1 MPACRLCGKITF
13 ISFAIQA
20 ANIAI
25 GICKGIFEWPN
36 IHHTLPGYSRGTVI
50 YIYVAGKANTMA
62 KYVITYDI
70 GTTGIKTCLIE
81 IDESMKILAS
91 STAGYNLY
99 VDDETGVK
107 GGAEQDAD
115 EWWEAMCTTTKTVL
129 SKTPHITKEMIEGIS
144 FCSAMQGLV
153 LVDKEGNCIRRPMT
167 YMDQRA
173 REELK
178 KGIAHGVQVAGAEVT
193 KLLKYLRYTGA
204 VSSSVKDPIWK
215 YKWVEAHEP
224 ENFKKIYK
232 WLDIKEYLIL
242 RASGEFVMTQDSAF
256 GTLLYDTRK
265 GHEGWCNPVC
275 KMVGVNIEHMPT
287 IKKSTEEVGKITEK
301 AAKELG
307 LAEGTAVY
315 GGGGDASLIGVGAGA
330 VEIGDTHIYS
340 GTSGWVGTVVPEQ
353 IVDAGAMMAAI
364 VGVDPEAYNYFGEL
378 ETSNKCVSWVKD
390 HLALDEIGVFLK
402 KYGNAS
408 DSFEQ
413 VEFNLYDYLEEVID
427 TIPAGSNGVVFTPW
441 LHGNRCPFEDPNA
454 AGMFFNIRLET
465 GKTEL
470 IRAVVEGICFHM
482 RWMLERQ
489 EQKVSKYKKEDTVR
503 FCGGGALGETTCQIL
518 SDILQRDVVVVESP
532 QNIGAVGAA
541 ACIAVGMKLIP
552 TMKDVKKLIPVKT
565 IYHPNKANKAVYD
578 RNFQVFKNLYKDNK
592 KNFEILNG

>member
-1 MPACRLCGKITF
+1 MSK
-13 ISFAIQA
+13 
-20 ANIAI
+20 
-25 GICKGIFEWPN
+25 
-36 IHHTLPGYSRGTVI
+36 H
-50 YIYVAGKANTMA
+50 
-62 KYVITYDI
+62 VITYDI

-81 IDESMKILAS
+81 IDQEIKILAS
-91 STAGYNLY
+91 ATVGYNLY
-99 VDDETGVK
+99 VDDETGIK
-107 GGAEQDAD
+107 GGAEQDTD
-115 EWWEAMCTTTKTVL
+115 EWWDAMCRTTKTVFD
-129 SKTPHITKEMIEGIS
+129 KTPNVTKEQVEGIS

-178 KGIAHGVQVAGAEVT
+178 KGIAHGFKIAGAEVT

-256 GTLLYDTRK
+256 ATLLYDTRK
-265 GHEGWCNPVC
+265 GHEDWCKPIC
-275 KMVGVNIEHMPT
+275 DMVGVNIDHMPE
-287 IKKSTEEVGKITEK
+287 IKKSTEKVGEVTEK
-301 AAKELG
+301 AAQELG
-307 LAEGTAVY
+307 LAPGTAVY
-315 GGGGDASLIGVGAGA
+315 GGGGDSSLIGVGAGA

-353 IVDAGAMMAAI
+353 LVDAGAMMAAI
-364 VGVDPEAYNYFGEL
+364 VGVNPKSYNYFGEL
-378 ETSNKCVSWVKD
+378 ETSNKCVGWVKD

-402 KYGNAS
+402 KYGNAA
-408 DSFEQ
+408 DSLEQ
-413 VEFNLYDYLEEVID
+413 VEFNMYDYLEEVID
-427 TIPAGSNGVVFTPW
+427 SIPAGSNGVIFTPW
-441 LHGNRCPFEDPNA
+441 LHGNRCPFEDPNS

-470 IRAVVEGICFHM
+470 IRSVVEGICFHM

-489 EQKVSKYKKEDTVR
+489 EKKISKYQTTKSVR

-518 SDILQRDVVVVESP
+518 ADILQRDVVVVESP

-541 ACIAVGMKLIP
+541 ACIAVGMGIIP
-552 TMKDVKKLIPVKT
+552 KMEDVKKLISIKKT
-565 IYHPNKANKAVYD
+565 YHPNLAHKDVYD
-578 RNFQVFKNLYKDNK
+578 KNFKVFQNLYKSNK
-592 KNFEILNG
+592 ENFAILNG

>member
-1 MPACRLCGKITF
+1 M
-13 ISFAIQA
+13 S
-20 ANIAI
+20 
-25 GICKGIFEWPN
+25 
-36 IHHTLPGYSRGTVI
+36 
-50 YIYVAGKANTMA
+50 

-81 IDESMKILAS
+81 IDNEIKILS
-91 STAGYNLY
+91 SATEGYKLY

-107 GGAEQDAD
+107 GGSEQDAD
-115 EWWEAMCTTTKTVL
+115 EWWSAMCLTTKEVF
-129 SKTPHITKEMIEGIS
+129 KKCKKVKKEQIEGIS

-153 LVDKEGNCIRRPMT
+153 LVDRDGKCIRRPMT

-173 REELK
+173 REEIK
-178 KGIAHGVQVAGAEVT
+178 KGIAHGFQIAGAEVT

-232 WLDIKEYLIL
+232 WLDVKEYMIL
-242 RASGEFVMTQDSAF
+242 RCSGEFVMTNDSAF

-265 GHEGWCNPVC
+265 GHEGWCKPIC
-275 KMVGVNIEHMPT
+275 DMVGVNIEHMPP
-287 IKKSTEEVGKITEK
+287 IKASTEKVGEITK
-301 AAKELG
+301 QAAEELG

-330 VEIGDTHIYS
+330 TEIGDTHIYS

-353 IVDAGAMMAAI
+353 LVDAGAMMAAI
-364 VGVDPEAYNYFGEL
+364 VGANPENYNYFAEL
-378 ETSNKCVSWVKD
+378 ETSNKCMGWVKE

-402 KYGNAS
+402 KYGHKK
-408 DSFEQ
+408 DDLEEQ
-413 VEFNLYDYLEEVID
+413 SFNLYDYLEEVID
-427 TIPAGSNGVVFTPW
+427 RANPGSDGVIFTPW

-454 AGMFFNIRLET
+454 AGMFFNIHLET

-470 IRAVVEGICFHM
+470 IRAVVEGVCFHM

-489 EQKVSKYKKEDTVR
+489 EQKVAKYKKTNSVR
-503 FCGGGALGETTCQIL
+503 FRTGGALGAATCQIL
-518 SDILQRDVVVVESP
+518 ADILQRDVEVVDSP

-541 ACIAVGMKLIP
+541 ACIAVGTGMISSM
-552 TMKDVKKLIPVKT
+552 TEVKKLIPAKT
-565 IYHPNKANKAVYD
+565 VYHPNKANKDVYD
-578 RNFQVFKNLYKDNK
+578 RNFKVFKNLYKCNK
-592 KNFEILNG
+592 ENFAILNG

>member
-1 MPACRLCGKITF
+1 M
-13 ISFAIQA
+13 S
-20 ANIAI
+20 
-25 GICKGIFEWPN
+25 
-36 IHHTLPGYSRGTVI
+36 
-50 YIYVAGKANTMA
+50 

-81 IDESMKILAS
+81 IDKEIKILS
-91 STAGYNLY
+91 SATEGYGLY
-99 VDDETGVK
+99 VDEETGVK
-107 GGAEQDAD
+107 GGSEQDAE
-115 EWWEAMCTTTKTVL
+115 EWWNAMCVTTKEVF
-129 SKTPHITKEMIEGIS
+129 KKCKKVKKEQIEGIS

-153 LVDKEGNCIRRPMT
+153 LVDKEGKCIRRPMT

-173 REELK
+173 REEIK
-178 KGIAHGVQVAGAEVT
+178 KGIAHGVQIAGAEVT
-193 KLLKYLRYTGA
+193 KLLKYLKYTGA

-224 ENFKKIYK
+224 ENFKRIYK
-232 WLDIKEYLIL
+232 WLDVKEYMIL
-242 RASGEFVMTQDSAF
+242 RCSGEFVMTNDSAF

-265 GHEGWCNPVC
+265 GHEGWCKPIC
-275 KMVGVNIEHMPT
+275 DMVGVNIEHMPP
-287 IKKSTEEVGKITEK
+287 IKASTEKVGEVTAE

-330 VEIGDTHIYS
+330 TEIGDSHIYS

-353 IVDAGAMMAAI
+353 LVDTGAMMAAI
-364 VGVDPEAYNYFGEL
+364 VGANPETYNYFAEL
-378 ETSNKCVSWVKD
+378 ETSNKCMGWVKD
-390 HLALDEIGVFLK
+390 HLALDEIGIFLK
-402 KYGNAS
+402 KYGHKKDDLEEES
-408 DSFEQ
+408 
-413 VEFNLYDYLEEVID
+413 FNLYDYLEEVIERANPGAD
-427 TIPAGSNGVVFTPW
+427 GVVFTPW

-454 AGMFFNIRLET
+454 AGMFFNIHLET

-489 EQKVSKYKKEDTVR
+489 ELKVAKYKKTNSVR
-503 FCGGGALGETTCQIL
+503 FCGGGALGAATCQIL
-518 SDILQRDVVVVESP
+518 ADILQRDVEVVDSP

-541 ACIAVGMKLIP
+541 ACIAVGTGMINSIAE
-552 TMKDVKKLIPVKT
+552 VKKLIPAKIT
-565 IYHPNKANKAVYD
+565 YHPNKANKAVYD
-578 RNFQVFKNLYKDNK
+578 RNFEVFKNLYKCNK

>member
-1 MPACRLCGKITF
+1 MSK
-13 ISFAIQA
+13 
-20 ANIAI
+20 
-25 GICKGIFEWPN
+25 
-36 IHHTLPGYSRGTVI
+36 H
-50 YIYVAGKANTMA
+50 
-62 KYVITYDI
+62 VITYDI

-81 IDESMKILAS
+81 IDQEIKILAS
-91 STAGYNLY
+91 ATVGYNLY
-99 VDDETGVK
+99 VDDETGIK
-107 GGAEQDAD
+107 GGAEQDTD
-115 EWWEAMCTTTKTVL
+115 EWWDAMCRTTKTVFD
-129 SKTPHITKEMIEGIS
+129 KTPNVTKEQVEGIS

-178 KGIAHGVQVAGAEVT
+178 KGIAHGFKIAGAEVT

-256 GTLLYDTRK
+256 ATLLYDTRK
-265 GHEGWCNPVC
+265 GHEGWCKPIC
-275 KMVGVNIEHMPT
+275 DMVGVNVDHMPE
-287 IKKSTEEVGKITEK
+287 IKKSTEKVGEVTEK
-301 AAKELG
+301 AAHELG
-307 LAEGTAVY
+307 LAPGTAVY
-315 GGGGDASLIGVGAGA
+315 GGGGDSSLIGVGAGA

-353 IVDAGAMMAAI
+353 LVDAGAMMAAI
-364 VGVDPEAYNYFGEL
+364 VGVNPKSYNYFGEL
-378 ETSNKCVSWVKD
+378 ETSNKCVGWVKD

-402 KYGNAS
+402 KYGNAA
-408 DSFEQ
+408 DSLEQ
-413 VEFNLYDYLEEVID
+413 VEFNMYDYLEEVID
-427 TIPAGSNGVVFTPW
+427 SIPAGSNGVIFTPW
-441 LHGNRCPFEDPNA
+441 LHGNRCPFEDPNS

-470 IRAVVEGICFHM
+470 IRSVVEGICFHM

-489 EQKVSKYKKEDTVR
+489 EQKISKYQTTKSVR

-518 SDILQRDVVVVESP
+518 ADILQKDVVVVESP

-541 ACIAVGMKLIP
+541 ACIAVGMGIIP
-552 TMKDVKKLIPVKT
+552 KMEDVKKLISIKKT
-565 IYHPNKANKAVYD
+565 YHPNLAHKNVYD
-578 RNFQVFKNLYKDNK
+578 KNFRVFQNLYKSNK
-592 KNFEILNG
+592 ENFAILNG

>member
-1 MPACRLCGKITF
+1 M
-13 ISFAIQA
+13 S
-20 ANIAI
+20 
-25 GICKGIFEWPN
+25 
-36 IHHTLPGYSRGTVI
+36 
-50 YIYVAGKANTMA
+50 

-81 IDESMKILAS
+81 IDETIKILAS
-91 STAGYNLY
+91 ATVGYNLY
-99 VDDETGVK
+99 VDEETGVK
-107 GGAEQDAD
+107 GGAEQETD
-115 EWWEAMCTTTKTVL
+115 EWWDAMCRTTKTVFE
-129 SKTPHITKEMIEGIS
+129 KTPTVSKEQVEGIS

-178 KGIAHGVQVAGAEVT
+178 KGIAHGFQIAGAEVT

-224 ENFKKIYK
+224 ENFKRIYK

-265 GHEGWCNPVC
+265 GHEGWCKPVC
-275 KMVGVNIEHMPT
+275 NMVGVNIEHMPP
-287 IKKSTEEVGKITEK
+287 IKKSTEKVGEVTEK

-307 LAEGTAVY
+307 LAPGTAVY

-353 IVDAGAMMAAI
+353 LVDAGAMMAAI
-364 VGVDPEAYNYFGEL
+364 VGVNPESYNYFGEL
-378 ETSNKCVSWVKD
+378 ETSNKCVGWVKD

-402 KYGNAS
+402 KYGNAA

-413 VEFNLYDYLEEVID
+413 VEFNMYDYLEEVID
-427 TIPAGSNGVVFTPW
+427 SIPAGSNGVIFTPW
-441 LHGNRCPFEDPNA
+441 LHGNRCPFEDPNS

-470 IRAVVEGICFHM
+470 IRSVVEGICFHM

-489 EQKVSKYKKEDTVR
+489 EQKVSKYKTTEAVR

-518 SDILQRDVVVVESP
+518 ADILQRDVVVVESP

-541 ACIAVGMKLIP
+541 ACIAVGMGVIP
-552 TMKDVKKLIPVKT
+552 KMTDVKKLIPIKT
-565 IYHPNKANKAVYD
+565 TYHPNKKNKEVYD
-578 RNFQVFKNLYKDNK
+578 KNFRVFKNLYKCNK
-592 KNFEILNG
+592 ENFAILNG

>member
-1 MPACRLCGKITF
+1 M
-13 ISFAIQA
+13 S
-20 ANIAI
+20 
-25 GICKGIFEWPN
+25 
-36 IHHTLPGYSRGTVI
+36 
-50 YIYVAGKANTMA
+50 

-81 IDESMKILAS
+81 IDNEIKILS
-91 STAGYNLY
+91 SATEGYKLY

-107 GGAEQDAD
+107 GGSEQDAD
-115 EWWEAMCTTTKTVL
+115 EWWNAMCVTTKEVF
-129 SKTPHITKEMIEGIS
+129 KKCKKVKKEQIEGIS

-153 LVDKEGNCIRRPMT
+153 LVDRDGKCIRRPMT

-173 REELK
+173 REEIK
-178 KGIAHGVQVAGAEVT
+178 KGIAHGFQIAGAEVT
-193 KLLKYLRYTGA
+193 KLLKYLKYTGA

-232 WLDIKEYLIL
+232 WLDVKEYMIL
-242 RASGEFVMTQDSAF
+242 RCSGEFVMTNDSAF

-265 GHEGWCNPVC
+265 GHEGWCKPIC
-275 KMVGVNIEHMPT
+275 DMVGVNIEHMPP
-287 IKKSTEEVGKITEK
+287 IKASTEKVGEVTKQ
-301 AAKELG
+301 AAEELG

-330 VEIGDTHIYS
+330 TEIGDTHIYS

-353 IVDAGAMMAAI
+353 LVDAGAMMAAI
-364 VGVDPEAYNYFGEL
+364 VGANPENYNYFAEL
-378 ETSNKCVSWVKD
+378 ETSNKCMGLVKE

-402 KYGNAS
+402 KYGHKK
-408 DSFEQ
+408 DDLEEQ
-413 VEFNLYDYLEEVID
+413 SFNLYDYLEEVID
-427 TIPAGSNGVVFTPW
+427 RANPGSDGVIFTPW

-454 AGMFFNIRLET
+454 AGMFFNIHLET

-470 IRAVVEGICFHM
+470 IRAVVEGVCFHM

-489 EQKVSKYKKEDTVR
+489 EQKVAKYKKTNSVR
-503 FCGGGALGETTCQIL
+503 FCGGGALGAATCQIL
-518 SDILQRDVVVVESP
+518 ADILQRDVEVVDSP

-541 ACIAVGMKLIP
+541 ACIAVGTGMISSM
-552 TMKDVKKLIPVKT
+552 TEVKKLIPANTV
-565 IYHPNKANKAVYD
+565 YHPNKANKDVYD
-578 RNFQVFKNLYKDNK
+578 RNFKVFKNLYKCNK
-592 KNFEILNG
+592 ENFAILNG

>member
-1 MPACRLCGKITF
+1 MSK
-13 ISFAIQA
+13 
-20 ANIAI
+20 
-25 GICKGIFEWPN
+25 
-36 IHHTLPGYSRGTVI
+36 H
-50 YIYVAGKANTMA
+50 
-62 KYVITYDI
+62 VITYDI

-81 IDESMKILAS
+81 IDQEIKILAS
-91 STAGYNLY
+91 ATVGYNLY
-99 VDDETGVK
+99 VDDETGIK
-107 GGAEQDAD
+107 GGAEQDTD
-115 EWWEAMCTTTKTVL
+115 EWWDAMCRTTKTVFD
-129 SKTPHITKEMIEGIS
+129 KTPNVTKEQVEGIS

-178 KGIAHGVQVAGAEVT
+178 KGIAHGFKIAGAEVT

-256 GTLLYDTRK
+256 ATLLYDTRK
-265 GHEGWCNPVC
+265 GHEGWCKPIC
-275 KMVGVNIEHMPT
+275 DMVGVNVDHMPE
-287 IKKSTEEVGKITEK
+287 IKKSTEKVGEVTEK
-301 AAKELG
+301 AAHELG
-307 LAEGTAVY
+307 LAPGTAVY
-315 GGGGDASLIGVGAGA
+315 GGGGDSSLIGVGAGA

-353 IVDAGAMMAAI
+353 LVDAGAMMAAI
-364 VGVDPEAYNYFGEL
+364 VGVNPKSYNYFGEL
-378 ETSNKCVSWVKD
+378 ETSNKCVGWVKD

-402 KYGNAS
+402 KYGNAA
-408 DSFEQ
+408 DSLEQ
-413 VEFNLYDYLEEVID
+413 VEFNMYDYLEEVID
-427 TIPAGSNGVVFTPW
+427 SIPAGSNGVIFTPW
-441 LHGNRCPFEDPNA
+441 LHGNRCPFEDPNS

-470 IRAVVEGICFHM
+470 IRSVVEGICFHM

-489 EQKVSKYKKEDTVR
+489 EQKISKYQTTKSVR

-518 SDILQRDVVVVESP
+518 ADILQRDVVVVESP

-541 ACIAVGMKLIP
+541 ACIAVGMGIIP
-552 TMKDVKKLIPVKT
+552 KMEDVKKLISIKKT
-565 IYHPNKANKAVYD
+565 YHPNLAHKDVYD
-578 RNFQVFKNLYKDNK
+578 KNFKVFQNLYKSNK
-592 KNFEILNG
+592 ENFAILNG

>member
-1 MPACRLCGKITF
+1 M
-13 ISFAIQA
+13 S
-20 ANIAI
+20 
-25 GICKGIFEWPN
+25 
-36 IHHTLPGYSRGTVI
+36 
-50 YIYVAGKANTMA
+50 

-81 IDESMKILAS
+81 IDKEMKILAS
-91 STAGYNLY
+91 ATEGYGLY
-99 VDDETGVK
+99 VDEETGVK
-107 GGAEQDAD
+107 GGSEQDAD
-115 EWWEAMCTTTKTVL
+115 EWWNAMCVTTKEVF
-129 SKTPHITKEMIEGIS
+129 KKCKKIKKEQIEGIS

-153 LVDKEGNCIRRPMT
+153 LVDKQGKCIRRPMT

-173 REELK
+173 REEIK

-193 KLLKYLRYTGA
+193 KLLKYLKYTGA

-224 ENFKKIYK
+224 ENFKRIYK
-232 WLDIKEYLIL
+232 WLDVKEYMIL
-242 RASGEFVMTQDSAF
+242 RCSGEFVMTNDSAF

-265 GHEGWCNPVC
+265 GHEGWCKPIC
-275 KMVGVNIEHMPT
+275 DMVGVNIEHMPV
-287 IKKSTEEVGKITEK
+287 IKASTEKVGEVTAQ

-330 VEIGDTHIYS
+330 TEIGDTHIYS

-353 IVDAGAMMAAI
+353 LVDAGAMMAAI
-364 VGVDPEAYNYFGEL
+364 VGANPETYNYFAEL
-378 ETSNKCVSWVKD
+378 ETSNKCVGWVKD

-402 KYGNAS
+402 KYGHKKDDLEEES
-408 DSFEQ
+408 
-413 VEFNLYDYLEEVID
+413 FNLYDYLEEVIERAN
-427 TIPAGSNGVVFTPW
+427 PGSDGVVFTPW

-454 AGMFFNIRLET
+454 AGMFFNIHLET

-470 IRAVVEGICFHM
+470 IRAVVEGVCFHM

-489 EQKVSKYKKEDTVR
+489 EQKVAKYKKSNAVR
-503 FCGGGALGETTCQIL
+503 FCGGGALGAATCQIL
-518 SDILQRDVVVVESP
+518 SDILQRDVEVVDSQ

-541 ACIAVGMKLIP
+541 ACIAVGTGMIP
-552 TMKDVKKLIPVKT
+552 SMTDVKKLIPAKIT
-565 IYHPNKANKAVYD
+565 YHPNKANKAVYD
-578 RNFQVFKNLYKDNK
+578 RNFEVFKNLYKCNK

>member
-1 MPACRLCGKITF
+1 M
-13 ISFAIQA
+13 S
-20 ANIAI
+20 
-25 GICKGIFEWPN
+25 
-36 IHHTLPGYSRGTVI
+36 
-50 YIYVAGKANTMA
+50 

-81 IDESMKILAS
+81 IDNEIKILS
-91 STAGYNLY
+91 SATEGYKLY

-107 GGAEQDAD
+107 GGSEQDAD
-115 EWWEAMCTTTKTVL
+115 EWWNAMCVTTKEVF
-129 SKTPHITKEMIEGIS
+129 KKCKKVKKEQIEGIS

-153 LVDKEGNCIRRPMT
+153 LVDRDGKCIRRPMT

-173 REELK
+173 REEIK
-178 KGIAHGVQVAGAEVT
+178 KGIAHGLQIAGAEVT
-193 KLLKYLRYTGA
+193 KLLKYLKYTGA

-232 WLDIKEYLIL
+232 WLDVKEYMIL
-242 RASGEFVMTQDSAF
+242 RCSGEFVMTNDSAF

-265 GHEGWCNPVC
+265 GHEGWCKPIC
-275 KMVGVNIEHMPT
+275 DMVGVNIEHMPP
-287 IKKSTEEVGKITEK
+287 IKASTEKVGEVTKQ
-301 AAKELG
+301 AAEELG

-330 VEIGDTHIYS
+330 TEIGDTHIYS

-353 IVDAGAMMAAI
+353 LVDAGAMMAAI
-364 VGVDPEAYNYFGEL
+364 VGANPENYNYFAEL
-378 ETSNKCVSWVKD
+378 ETSNKCMGWVKE

-402 KYGNAS
+402 KYGHKK
-408 DSFEQ
+408 DDLEEQ
-413 VEFNLYDYLEEVID
+413 SFNLYDYLEEVID
-427 TIPAGSNGVVFTPW
+427 RANPGSDGVIFTPW

-454 AGMFFNIRLET
+454 AGMFFNIHLET

-470 IRAVVEGICFHM
+470 IRAVVEGVCFHM

-489 EQKVSKYKKEDTVR
+489 EQKVAKYKKTNSVR
-503 FCGGGALGETTCQIL
+503 FCGGGALGAATCQIL
-518 SDILQRDVVVVESP
+518 ADILQRDVEVVDSP

-541 ACIAVGMKLIP
+541 ACIAVGTGMISSM
-552 TMKDVKKLIPVKT
+552 TEVKKLIPAKT
-565 IYHPNKANKAVYD
+565 VYHPNKANKDVYD
-578 RNFQVFKNLYKDNK
+578 RNFKVFKNLYKCNK
-592 KNFEILNG
+592 ENFAILNG

>member
-1 MPACRLCGKITF
+1 M
-13 ISFAIQA
+13 S
-20 ANIAI
+20 
-25 GICKGIFEWPN
+25 
-36 IHHTLPGYSRGTVI
+36 
-50 YIYVAGKANTMA
+50 

-81 IDESMKILAS
+81 IDETMKILAS

-99 VDDETGVK
+99 VDEETGVK
-107 GGAEQDAD
+107 GGSEQDAD
-115 EWWEAMCTTTKTVL
+115 EWWEAMCTTTKTVFA
-129 SKTPHITKEMIEGIS
+129 KVPNVTNEQIEGIS

-153 LVDKEGNCIRRPMT
+153 LVDKEGKCIRRPMT

-215 YKWVEAHEP
+215 YRWVEAHEP

-256 GTLLYDTRK
+256 GTLLYDTRR
-265 GHEGWCNPVC
+265 GHEGWCKPVC
-275 KMVGVNIEHMPT
+275 NMVGVKMEHLAP
-287 IKKSTEEVGKITEK
+287 IKKSTEKVGEVTEQ

-307 LAEGTAVY
+307 LAPGTAVY

-330 VEIGDTHIYS
+330 VEIGDTQIYS

-353 IVDAGAMMAAI
+353 LVDAGAMMAAI
-364 VGVDPEAYNYFGEL
+364 VGVNPETFNYFGEL
-378 ETSNKCVSWVKD
+378 ETSNKCVGWVKD

-402 KYGNAS
+402 KYGSAT
-408 DSFEQ
+408 DSLEQ
-413 VEFNLYDYLEEVID
+413 VEFNMYDYLEEVID
-427 TIPAGSNGVVFTPW
+427 SIPAGSNGVVFTPW

-454 AGMFFNIRLET
+454 AGMFFNIRLDT

-489 EQKVSKYKKEDTVR
+489 EQKVKKFKTTDAVR

-518 SDILQRDVVVVESP
+518 ADVLQRDVVVVESP

-541 ACIAVGMKLIP
+541 ACIAVGIGVIP
-552 TMKDVKKLIPVKT
+552 KMTDVKKLIPIKT
-565 IYHPNKANKAVYD
+565 TYHPKKENKQIYD
-578 RNFQVFKNLYKDNK
+578 RNFKVFKNLYKCNK
-592 KNFEILNG
+592 ENFAILNG

>member
-1 MPACRLCGKITF
+1 MSK
-13 ISFAIQA
+13 
-20 ANIAI
+20 
-25 GICKGIFEWPN
+25 
-36 IHHTLPGYSRGTVI
+36 H
-50 YIYVAGKANTMA
+50 
-62 KYVITYDI
+62 VITYDI

-81 IDESMKILAS
+81 IDQEIKILAS
-91 STAGYNLY
+91 ATVGYNLY
-99 VDDETGVK
+99 VDDETGIK
-107 GGAEQDAD
+107 GGAEQDTD
-115 EWWEAMCTTTKTVL
+115 EWWDAMCRTTKTVFD
-129 SKTPHITKEMIEGIS
+129 KTPNVTKEQVEGIS

-178 KGIAHGVQVAGAEVT
+178 KGIAHGFKIAGAEVT

-256 GTLLYDTRK
+256 ATLLYDTRK
-265 GHEGWCNPVC
+265 GHEDWCKPIC
-275 KMVGVNIEHMPT
+275 DMVGVNIDHMPE
-287 IKKSTEEVGKITEK
+287 IKKSTEKVGEVTEK
-301 AAKELG
+301 AAQELG
-307 LAEGTAVY
+307 LAPGTAVY
-315 GGGGDASLIGVGAGA
+315 GGGGDSSLIGVGAGA

-353 IVDAGAMMAAI
+353 LVDAGAMMAAI
-364 VGVDPEAYNYFGEL
+364 VGVNPKSYNYFGEL
-378 ETSNKCVSWVKD
+378 ETSNKCVGWVKD

-402 KYGNAS
+402 KYGNAA
-408 DSFEQ
+408 DSLEQ
-413 VEFNLYDYLEEVID
+413 VEFNMYDYLEEVID
-427 TIPAGSNGVVFTPW
+427 SIPAGSNGVIFTPW
-441 LHGNRCPFEDPNA
+441 LHGNRCPFEDPNS

-470 IRAVVEGICFHM
+470 IRSVVEGICFHM

-489 EQKVSKYKKEDTVR
+489 EHKISKYQTTKSVR

-518 SDILQRDVVVVESP
+518 ADILQRDVVVVESP

-541 ACIAVGMKLIP
+541 ACIAVGMGIIP
-552 TMKDVKKLIPVKT
+552 KMEDVKKLISIKKT
-565 IYHPNKANKAVYD
+565 YHPNLAHKDVYD
-578 RNFQVFKNLYKDNK
+578 KNFKVFQNLYKSNK
-592 KNFEILNG
+592 ENFAILNG

>member
-1 MPACRLCGKITF
+1 MC
-13 ISFAIQA
+13 
-20 ANIAI
+20 
-25 GICKGIFEWPN
+25 
-36 IHHTLPGYSRGTVI
+36 
-50 YIYVAGKANTMA
+50 

-81 IDESMKILAS
+81 IDDEMKILGSA
-91 STAGYNLY
+91 TAGYGLY
-99 VDDETGVK
+99 VDEEAGGVK

-115 EWWEAMCTTTKTVL
+115 EWWEAMCITTKTVFD
-129 SKTPHITKEMIEGIS
+129 KVPNVKKEQIEGIS

-178 KGIAHGVQVAGAEVT
+178 KGMAHGVQIAGAEVT
-193 KLLKYLRYTGA
+193 KLLKYLKYTGA

-215 YKWVEAHEP
+215 YRWVEAHEP

-265 GHEGWCNPVC
+265 GHEGWCKPVC
-275 KMVGVNIEHMPT
+275 DMVGVKMEHLAQ
-287 IKKSTEEVGKITEK
+287 IKKSTEKVGEVTEK

-307 LAEGTAVY
+307 LAPGTAVY

-330 VEIGDTHIYS
+330 VEVGDTHIYS

-353 IVDAGAMMAAI
+353 VVDAGAMMAAI
-364 VGVDPEAYNYFGEL
+364 VGVNPKTFNYFGEL
-378 ETSNKCVSWVKD
+378 ETSNKCVGWVKD

-402 KYGNAS
+402 KYGNAA

-413 VEFNLYDYLEEVID
+413 VEFNMYDYLEEVID
-427 TIPAGSNGVVFTPW
+427 TIPAGSNGVIFTPW

-454 AGMFFNIRLET
+454 AGMFFNIRLDT

-470 IRAVVEGICFHM
+470 IRSVVEGICFHM

-489 EQKVSKYKKEDTVR
+489 EQKISKYKTSNSVR

-518 SDILQRDVVVVESP
+518 ADILQRDVVVVESP

-541 ACIAVGMKLIP
+541 ACIAVGMGLIP
-552 TMKDVKKLIPVKT
+552 SIEDVKKLIPVKT
-565 IYHPNKANKAVYD
+565 TYHPNPANKEVYD
-578 RNFQVFKNLYKDNK
+578 KNFRVFQNLYKCNK

>member
-1 MPACRLCGKITF
+1 MGKF
-13 ISFAIQA
+13 
-20 ANIAI
+20 
-25 GICKGIFEWPN
+25 
-36 IHHTLPGYSRGTVI
+36 
-50 YIYVAGKANTMA
+50 
-62 KYVITYDI
+62 VITYDI
-70 GTTGIKTCLIE
+70 GTTGVKTCLIE
-81 IDESMKILAS
+81 IDSEMKLLAS
-91 STAGYNLY
+91 ATAGYNLY

-115 EWWEAMCTTTKTVL
+115 EWWEAMCLTTKVVL
-129 SKTPHITKEMIEGIS
+129 DKAPDVKKEQIEGIS

-173 REELK
+173 REELQ
-178 KGIAHGVQVAGAEVT
+178 KGIAHGVQIAGAELT
-193 KLLKYLRYTGA
+193 KALKYLYYTQA

-224 ENFKKIYK
+224 ENFKKIHK
-232 WLDIKEYLIL
+232 WLDIKEYLICRL
-242 RASGEFVMTQDSAF
+242 TGEFVMTQDSAF

-265 GHEGWCNPVC
+265 GHEGWCKPVC
-275 KMVGVNIEHMPT
+275 NMVGVKIEHLPE
-287 IKKSTEEVGKITEK
+287 IKQSTEKVGEVTEK

-307 LAEGTAVY
+307 LASGTAVY

-353 IVDAGAMMAAI
+353 FVDAGAMMASI
-364 VGVDPEAYNYFGEL
+364 VGVNPKTFNFFGEL
-378 ETSNKCVSWVKD
+378 ETSNKCVGWVKD
-390 HLALDEIGVFLK
+390 HLALDEIGVYLR
-402 KYGNAS
+402 KYGNAA
-408 DSFEQ
+408 DSLEQ
-413 VEFNLYDYLEEVID
+413 MEFNMYDYLEEVIERANPGAD
-427 TIPAGSNGVVFTPW
+427 GVVFTPW

-454 AGMFFNIRLET
+454 AGMFFNIKLDT

-489 EQKVSKYKKEDTVR
+489 EEKQKVKNLKKNNSVR
-503 FCGGGALGETTCQIL
+503 FCGGGALGEATCQIL
-518 SDILQRDVVVVESP
+518 ADILQRDVVVVESP

-541 ACIAVGMKLIP
+541 ACIAVGMGMISSIF
-552 TMKDVKKLIPVKT
+552 DVKKLIPIKT
-565 IYHPNKANKAVYD
+565 TYKPNPANKKVYD
-578 RNFQVFKNLYKDNK
+578 RNFEVFKNLYKCNK

>member
-1 MPACRLCGKITF
+1 M
-13 ISFAIQA
+13 S
-20 ANIAI
+20 
-25 GICKGIFEWPN
+25 
-36 IHHTLPGYSRGTVI
+36 
-50 YIYVAGKANTMA
+50 

-81 IDESMKILAS
+81 IDKEMKILAS
-91 STAGYNLY
+91 ATEGYGLY
-99 VDDETGVK
+99 VDEETGVK
-107 GGAEQDAD
+107 GGSEQDAD
-115 EWWEAMCTTTKTVL
+115 EWWNAMCVTTKEVF
-129 SKTPHITKEMIEGIS
+129 KKCKKIKKEQIEGIS

-153 LVDKEGNCIRRPMT
+153 LVDKQGKCIRRPMT

-173 REELK
+173 REEIK

-193 KLLKYLRYTGA
+193 KLLKYLKYTGA

-224 ENFKKIYK
+224 ENFKRIYK
-232 WLDIKEYLIL
+232 WLDVKEYMIL
-242 RASGEFVMTQDSAF
+242 RCSGEFVMTNDSAF

-265 GHEGWCNPVC
+265 GHEGWCKPIC
-275 KMVGVNIEHMPT
+275 DMVGVNIEHMPV
-287 IKKSTEEVGKITEK
+287 IKASTEKVGEVTAQ

-330 VEIGDTHIYS
+330 TEIGDTHIYS

-353 IVDAGAMMAAI
+353 LVDAGAMMAAI
-364 VGVDPEAYNYFGEL
+364 VGANPETYNYFAEL
-378 ETSNKCVSWVKD
+378 ETSNKCVGWVKD

-402 KYGNAS
+402 KYGHKKDDLEEES
-408 DSFEQ
+408 
-413 VEFNLYDYLEEVID
+413 FNLYDYLEEVIERAN
-427 TIPAGSNGVVFTPW
+427 PGSDGVVFTPW

-454 AGMFFNIRLET
+454 AGMFFNIHLET

-470 IRAVVEGICFHM
+470 IRAVVEGVCFHM

-489 EQKVSKYKKEDTVR
+489 EQKVAKYKKSNAVR
-503 FCGGGALGETTCQIL
+503 FCGGGALGAATCQIL
-518 SDILQRDVVVVESP
+518 SDILQRDVEVVDSP

-541 ACIAVGMKLIP
+541 ACIAVGTGMIP
-552 TMKDVKKLIPVKT
+552 SMTDVKKLIPAKIT
-565 IYHPNKANKAVYD
+565 YYPNKANKAVYD
-578 RNFQVFKNLYKDNK
+578 RNFEVFKNLYKCNK

>member
-1 MPACRLCGKITF
+1 M
-13 ISFAIQA
+13 S
-20 ANIAI
+20 
-25 GICKGIFEWPN
+25 
-36 IHHTLPGYSRGTVI
+36 
-50 YIYVAGKANTMA
+50 

-81 IDESMKILAS
+81 IDKEMKILAS
-91 STAGYNLY
+91 ATEGYGLY
-99 VDDETGVK
+99 VDEETGVK
-107 GGAEQDAD
+107 GGSEQDAD
-115 EWWEAMCTTTKTVL
+115 EWWNAMCVTTKEVF
-129 SKTPHITKEMIEGIS
+129 KKCKKIKKEQIEGIS

-153 LVDKEGNCIRRPMT
+153 LVDKQGKCIRRPMT

-173 REELK
+173 REEIK

-193 KLLKYLRYTGA
+193 KLLKYLKYTGA

-224 ENFKKIYK
+224 ENFKRIYK
-232 WLDIKEYLIL
+232 WLDVKEYMIL
-242 RASGEFVMTQDSAF
+242 RCSGEFVMTNDSAF

-265 GHEGWCNPVC
+265 GHEGWCKPIC
-275 KMVGVNIEHMPT
+275 DMVGVNIEHMPV
-287 IKKSTEEVGKITEK
+287 IKASTEKVGEVTAQ

-330 VEIGDTHIYS
+330 TEIGDTHIYS

-353 IVDAGAMMAAI
+353 LVDAGAMMAAI
-364 VGVDPEAYNYFGEL
+364 VGANPETYNYFAEL
-378 ETSNKCVSWVKD
+378 ETSNKCVGWVKD

-402 KYGNAS
+402 KYGHKKDDLEEES
-408 DSFEQ
+408 
-413 VEFNLYDYLEEVID
+413 FNLYDYLEEVIERAN
-427 TIPAGSNGVVFTPW
+427 PGSDGVVFTPW

-454 AGMFFNIRLET
+454 AGMFFNIHLET

-470 IRAVVEGICFHM
+470 IRAVVEGVCFHM

-489 EQKVSKYKKEDTVR
+489 EQKVAKYKKSNAVR
-503 FCGGGALGETTCQIL
+503 FCGGGALGAATCQIL
-518 SDILQRDVVVVESP
+518 SDILQRDVEVVDSP

-541 ACIAVGMKLIP
+541 ACIAVGTGMIP
-552 TMKDVKKLIPVKT
+552 SMTDVKKLIPAKIT
-565 IYHPNKANKAVYD
+565 YHPNKANKAVYD
-578 RNFQVFKNLYKDNK
+578 RNFEVFKNLYKCNK
-592 KNFEILNG
+592 KNFEILND

>member
-1 MPACRLCGKITF
+1 M
-13 ISFAIQA
+13 S
-20 ANIAI
+20 
-25 GICKGIFEWPN
+25 
-36 IHHTLPGYSRGTVI
+36 
-50 YIYVAGKANTMA
+50 

-81 IDESMKILAS
+81 IDKEMKILAS
-91 STAGYNLY
+91 ATEGYGLY
-99 VDDETGVK
+99 VDEETGVK
-107 GGAEQDAD
+107 GGSEQDAD
-115 EWWEAMCTTTKTVL
+115 EWWNAMCVTTKEVF
-129 SKTPHITKEMIEGIS
+129 KKCKKIKKEQIEGIS

-153 LVDKEGNCIRRPMT
+153 LVDKQGKCIRRPMT

-173 REELK
+173 REEIK

-193 KLLKYLRYTGA
+193 KLLKYLKYTGA

-232 WLDIKEYLIL
+232 WLDVKEYMIL
-242 RASGEFVMTQDSAF
+242 RCSGEFVMTNDSAF

-265 GHEGWCNPVC
+265 GHEGWCKPIC
-275 KMVGVNIEHMPT
+275 DMVGVNIEHMPV
-287 IKKSTEEVGKITEK
+287 IKASTEKVGEVTAQ

-330 VEIGDTHIYS
+330 TEIGDTHIYS

-353 IVDAGAMMAAI
+353 LVDAGAMMAAI
-364 VGVDPEAYNYFGEL
+364 VGANPETYNYFAEL
-378 ETSNKCVSWVKD
+378 ETSNKCVGWVKD

-402 KYGNAS
+402 KYGHKKDDLEEES
-408 DSFEQ
+408 
-413 VEFNLYDYLEEVID
+413 FNLYDYLEEVIERAN
-427 TIPAGSNGVVFTPW
+427 PGSDGVVFTPW

-454 AGMFFNIRLET
+454 AGMFFNIHLET

-470 IRAVVEGICFHM
+470 IRAVVEGVCFHM

-489 EQKVSKYKKEDTVR
+489 EQKVAKYKKSNAVR
-503 FCGGGALGETTCQIL
+503 FCGGGALGAATCQIL
-518 SDILQRDVVVVESP
+518 SDILQRDVEVVDSP

-541 ACIAVGMKLIP
+541 ACIAVGTGMIP
-552 TMKDVKKLIPVKT
+552 SMTDVKKLIPAKIT
-565 IYHPNKANKAVYD
+565 YHPNKANKAVYD
-578 RNFQVFKNLYKDNK
+578 RNFEVFKNLYKCNK